1 MIIVTIDK
9 RSKGQ
14 KSQEAGDLIP
24 WSSHIKHDVADE
36 IIVEGESCLN
46 NGNYNYYHGT
56 TSIVILVLFLE
67 GSTTLRTLTM
77 TMIMILAL
85 VLQMM
90 MTVW

>member
-14 KSQEAGDLIP
+14 KSQKAGDLIP

-46 NGNYNYYHGT
+46 NGYSNYYQGAKN
-56 TSIVILVLFLE
+56 ILMLLKVLLNK
-67 GSTTLRTLTM
+67 T
-77 TMIMILAL
+77 
-85 VLQMM
+85 
-90 MTVW
+90 

>member
-24 WSSHIKHDVADE
+24 WSSHIEHDVADE

-46 NGNYNYYHGT
+46 NGYSNYYQGAKN
-56 TSIVILVLFLE
+56 ILMLLKVLLNK
-67 GSTTLRTLTM
+67 T
-77 TMIMILAL
+77 
-85 VLQMM
+85 
-90 MTVW
+90 